1 MKILKTIL
9 IVIVIIIAIPLI
21 AALFMDNSYA
31 IERDITI
38 NKPEAEVFDY
48 VKHIRNQDKYSV
60 WNMKDPNMKQESRGT
75 DGTVGFVNYWNG
87 NDDVGEGEQEI
98 TAIKEGERIDME
110 LRFKRPWESTG
121 KAYMA
126 TEPVDSKSTKVKWG
140 MHGESSYPMNFM
152 NFMLDGMLGK
162 DLEAGLQ
169 NMKKN
174 LEQQP

>member
-1 MKILKTIL
+1 MKILKIIL
-9 IVIVIIIAIPLI
+9 IVIAVIIAIPLV
-21 AALFMDNSYA
+21 AALFMDKGYA
-31 IERDITI
+31 IEREITI
-38 NKPEAEVFDY
+38 TRPEAVVFDY

-60 WNMKDPNMKQESRGT
+60 WNMKDPNMKQEAKGT

-121 KAYMA
+121 KAYMT
-126 TEPVDSKSTKVKWG
+126 TEPVNGNNTKVKWG
-140 MHGESSYPMNFM
+140 MYGESSYPMNFM
-152 NFMLDGMLGK
+152 NFMLDDMLGK

-174 LEQQP
+174 LEQP